1 MILIEAHLS
10 GIPLPGNNFQLLN
23 LWWKTKRWHF
33 VIFCQTS
40 SITNPGTKQRQWQDV
55 KLYWQLKSAAHK
67 NFP

>member
-23 LWWKTKRWHF
+23 LWWKTKQWHS

-40 SITNPGTKQRQWQDV
+40 SITNPGTKQMQWQDV
-55 KLYWQLKSAAHK
+55 KLYSG
-67 NFP
+67 N